1 MAMQEFEATLTEK
14 GQVTIPLE
22 IRRLIGLQPRD
33 KVRFEV
39 EGDVVKIRR
48 ASSKLLAGYGAV
60 PPLKKPEDFQKLR
73 EEFEKGVAEEVSSE
87 A

>member
-1 MAMQEFEATLTEK
+1 MQTFETTLTEK

-22 IRRLIGLQPRD
+22 IRRMIGLRPRD

-39 EGDVVKIRR
+39 EGQVVKISR

-60 PPLKKPEDFQKLR
+60 PPRERPEDFQKIR
-73 EEFEKGVAEEVSSE
+73 EEFERGVAEEVIAE